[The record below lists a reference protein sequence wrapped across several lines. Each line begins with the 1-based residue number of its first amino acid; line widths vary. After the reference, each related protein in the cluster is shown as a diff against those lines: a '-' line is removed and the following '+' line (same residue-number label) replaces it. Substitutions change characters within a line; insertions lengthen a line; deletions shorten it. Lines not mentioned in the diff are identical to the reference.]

1 MKLSMNWLSDFVDL
15 KGIGLKEY
23 CDKMTDTGSK
33 VEGYELFGEDIEN
46 VVVGRITKLAKHE
59 NSDHLQICTLDLG
72 HETRQIV
79 TGAQNVFEG
88 AIVPVA
94 KAVAKL
100 PGGVVIKPGKLRG
113 VESDGMLCSI
123 SELNLTTHDMPG
135 AAEDGILILDESFG
149 DKLGMDIREA
159 LLLRDACVEFEITSN
174 RPDCMSII
182 GLARESAAT
191 FNREFKIPEVK
202 ATGNSENVNDYA
214 SAEIAAPELCSRFI
228 GRVIKNVKIAP
239 SPEWMQKRLKA
250 CGIRAINNVV
260 DITNYIML
268 EYGQPMHAYDLDH
281 VEGHKIIVRRAEEGE
296 LLETLDDQPR
306 MLQNSMIAIG
316 DEKRAIGVAGVMGG
330 ANSEVC
336 DTTVT
341 VMFESAC
348 FNAVAVRRGAK
359 ALGMRTDASA
369 LFEKGLDPENC
380 LPAIQRACELME
392 QLGAG
397 EVVGGMIDIYPV
409 KKEQTVLPFEPDKMN
424 RFLGLEVSAAEMK
437 EILARLEFEV
447 KDDKV
452 YVPTFRG
459 DIESMAD
466 IAEEV
471 ARIYGYD
478 KIPTTMMKGCV
489 TVGGKSKKQHL
500 EDVIRDSLTAV
511 GLYEVTTYS
520 FVDPK
525 ENDMILM
532 PQEDDRRNMVRI
544 SNPLGEENSVMRTD
558 MLSSVLKV
566 LRTNFSR
573 RNAEAGIFEIGS
585 VYIPK
590 EEQVLPDENQIVA
603 VGMYG
608 GCDFY
613 DIKGKVE
620 NMLADLNIND
630 YEFITC
636 KDNPSFHP
644 GRCAHI
650 YACGKFLGIIGQIH
664 PKVAA
669 NFKIGVETYCALLDF
684 NVLLSGY
691 TTDRQ
696 YKALPKFPATSR
708 DIAVIL
714 DKNINVGE
722 VIKIIESNRN
732 GILESYS
739 LFDVYEGEQVGDGKK
754 SVAYSLLFRAEDRT
768 LTDKEVNE
776 VMDKI
781 LSGLKEKLNAELR

>member
-1 MKLSMNWLSDFVDL
+1 MKLPLSWLKDYMNTDGIDNATYTHMLTMSGSM
-15 KGIGLKEY
+15 
-23 CDKMTDTGSK
+23 
-33 VEGYELFGEDIEN
+33 VEGIENPAEEIKN
-46 VVVGRITKLAKHE
+46 VVVGKILKIEKHPDADKLVVCQVDIGE
-59 NSDHLQICTLDLG
+59 GESV
-72 HETRQIV
+72 QIV
-79 TGAQNVFEG
+79 TGAKNVFEG
-88 AIVPVA
+88 AFVPVA
-94 KAVAKL
+94 KHKSSL
-100 PGGVVIKPGKLRG
+100 PGGVKITKGKLRG
-113 VESDGMLCSI
+113 VLSCGMMCSVNELGMSD
-123 SELNLTTHDMPG
+123 EP
-135 AAEDGILILDESFG
+135 ADGILILPDDATPGADITEVLGLDESV
-149 DKLGMDIREA
+149 A
-159 LLLRDACVEFEITSN
+159 EFEITSN

-191 FNREFKIPEVK
+191 FNRGFKIPEVK
-202 ATGNSENVNDYA
+202 ATGNNEDVNDYA

-520 FVDPK
+520 FIDPK

-532 PQEDDRRNMVRI
+532 PQEDDRHNMVRI

-566 LRTNFSR
+566 LKTNFSR

-590 EEQVLPDENQIVA
+590 AEQVLPDENQIIA

-650 YACGKFLGIIGQIH
+650 YACGKFLGIIGQVH

>member
-1 MKLSMNWLSDFVDL
+1 MKLPLSWLKDYMNTDGIDNATYTHMLTMSGSM
-15 KGIGLKEY
+15 
-23 CDKMTDTGSK
+23 
-33 VEGYELFGEDIEN
+33 VEGIENPAEEIKN
-46 VVVGRITKLAKHE
+46 VVVGKILKIEKHPDADKLVVCQVDIGE
-59 NSDHLQICTLDLG
+59 S
-72 HETRQIV
+72 EPVQIV
-79 TGAQNVFEG
+79 TGAKNVFEG
-88 AIVPVA
+88 AFVPVA
-94 KAVAKL
+94 KHKSSL
-100 PGGVVIKPGKLRG
+100 PGGVKITKGKLRG
-113 VESDGMLCSI
+113 VLSCGMMCSVNELGMSD
-123 SELNLTTHDMPG
+123 EP
-135 AAEDGILILDESFG
+135 ADGILILPDDATPGADITEVLGLDESV
-149 DKLGMDIREA
+149 A
-159 LLLRDACVEFEITSN
+159 EFEITSN

-191 FNREFKIPEVK
+191 FNRGFKIPEVK
-202 ATGNSENVNDYA
+202 ATGNNEDVNDYA

-520 FVDPK
+520 FIDPK

>member
-1 MKLSMNWLSDFVDL
+1 MKLPLSWLKDYMNTDGIDNATYTHMLTMSGSM
-15 KGIGLKEY
+15 
-23 CDKMTDTGSK
+23 
-33 VEGYELFGEDIEN
+33 VEGIENPAEEIKN
-46 VVVGRITKLAKHE
+46 VVVGKILKIEKHPDADKLVVCQVDIGE
-59 NSDHLQICTLDLG
+59 S
-72 HETRQIV
+72 EPVQIV
-79 TGAQNVFEG
+79 TGAKNVFEG
-88 AIVPVA
+88 AFVPVA
-94 KAVAKL
+94 KHKSSL
-100 PGGVVIKPGKLRG
+100 PGGVKITKGKLRG
-113 VESDGMLCSI
+113 VLSCGMMCSVNELGMSD
-123 SELNLTTHDMPG
+123 EP
-135 AAEDGILILDESFG
+135 ADGILILPDDATPGADITEVLGLDESV
-149 DKLGMDIREA
+149 A
-159 LLLRDACVEFEITSN
+159 EFEITSN

-191 FNREFKIPEVK
+191 FNRGFKIPEVK
-202 ATGNSENVNDYA
+202 ATGNNEDVNDYA

-520 FVDPK
+520 FIDPK

-566 LRTNFSR
+566 LKTNFSR

-590 EEQVLPDENQIVA
+590 AEQVLPDENQIIA

-650 YACGKFLGIIGQIH
+650 YACGKFLGIIGQVH

-684 NVLLSGY
+684 NVLLSDY

>member
-1 MKLSMNWLSDFVDL
+1 MKLPLSWLKDYMNTDGIDNATYTHMLTMSGSM
-15 KGIGLKEY
+15 
-23 CDKMTDTGSK
+23 
-33 VEGYELFGEDIEN
+33 VEGIENPAEEIKN
-46 VVVGRITKLAKHE
+46 VVVGKILKIEKHPDADKLVVCQVDIGE
-59 NSDHLQICTLDLG
+59 S
-72 HETRQIV
+72 EPVQIV
-79 TGAQNVFEG
+79 TGAKNVFEG
-88 AIVPVA
+88 AFVPVA
-94 KAVAKL
+94 KHKSSL
-100 PGGVVIKPGKLRG
+100 PGGVKITKGKLRG
-113 VESDGMLCSI
+113 VLSCGMMCSVNELGMSD
-123 SELNLTTHDMPG
+123 EP
-135 AAEDGILILDESFG
+135 ADGILILPDDVTPGADITEVLGLDESV
-149 DKLGMDIREA
+149 A
-159 LLLRDACVEFEITSN
+159 EFEITSN

-182 GLARESAAT
+182 GLSRESAAT
-191 FNREFKIPEVK
+191 FNRGFKIPEVK
-202 ATGNSENVNDYA
+202 ATGNNEDVNDYA
-214 SAEIAAPELCSRFI
+214 SAEIAAPELCLRFI

-520 FVDPK
+520 FIDPK

-566 LRTNFSR
+566 LKTNFSR

-590 EEQVLPDENQIVA
+590 AEQVLPDENQIIA

-650 YACGKFLGIIGQIH
+650 YACGKFLGIIGQVH

>member
-1 MKLSMNWLSDFVDL
+1 MKLPLSWLKDYMNTDDIDNATYTHMLTMSGSM
-15 KGIGLKEY
+15 
-23 CDKMTDTGSK
+23 
-33 VEGYELFGEDIEN
+33 VEGIENPAEEIKN
-46 VVVGRITKLAKHE
+46 VVVGKILKIEKHPDADKLVVCQVDIGE
-59 NSDHLQICTLDLG
+59 GESV
-72 HETRQIV
+72 QIV
-79 TGAQNVFEG
+79 TGAKNVFEG
-88 AIVPVA
+88 AFVPVA
-94 KAVAKL
+94 KHKSSL
-100 PGGVVIKPGKLRG
+100 PGGVKITKGKLRG
-113 VESDGMLCSI
+113 VLSCGMMCSVNELGISD
-123 SELNLTTHDMPG
+123 EP
-135 AAEDGILILDESFG
+135 ADGILILSDDVTPGADITEVLGLDESV
-149 DKLGMDIREA
+149 A
-159 LLLRDACVEFEITSN
+159 EFEITSN

-191 FNREFKIPEVK
+191 FNRGFKIPEVK
-202 ATGNSENVNDYA
+202 ATGNNEDVNDYA

-228 GRVIKNVKIAP
+228 GRVIKNVKIAS

-306 MLQNSMIAIG
+306 TLQSSMIAIG

-409 KKEQTVLPFEPDKMN
+409 KKEQAVLPFEPDKMN

-520 FVDPK
+520 FIDPK

>member
-1 MKLSMNWLSDFVDL
+1 MKLPLSWLKDYMNTDDIDNATYTHMLTMSGSM
-15 KGIGLKEY
+15 
-23 CDKMTDTGSK
+23 
-33 VEGYELFGEDIEN
+33 VEGIENPAEEIKN
-46 VVVGRITKLAKHE
+46 VVVGKILKIEKHPDADKLVVCQVDIGE
-59 NSDHLQICTLDLG
+59 GESV
-72 HETRQIV
+72 QIV
-79 TGAQNVFEG
+79 TGAKNVFEG
-88 AIVPVA
+88 AFVPVA
-94 KAVAKL
+94 KHKSSL
-100 PGGVVIKPGKLRG
+100 PGGVKITKGKLRG
-113 VESDGMLCSI
+113 VLSCGMMCSVNELGMSD
-123 SELNLTTHDMPG
+123 EP
-135 AAEDGILILDESFG
+135 ADGILILSDDVTPGADITEVLGLDESV
-149 DKLGMDIREA
+149 A
-159 LLLRDACVEFEITSN
+159 EFEITSN

-191 FNREFKIPEVK
+191 FNRGFKIPEVK
-202 ATGNSENVNDYA
+202 ATGNNEDVNDYA

-306 MLQNSMIAIG
+306 TLQNSMIAIG

-520 FVDPK
+520 FIDPK

-544 SNPLGEENSVMRTD
+544 SNPLGEENSVMRTN

-566 LRTNFSR
+566 LKTNFSR

-636 KDNPSFHP
+636 KDDPSFHP

>member
-1 MKLSMNWLSDFVDL
+1 MKLPLSWLKDYMNTDGIDNATYTHMLTMSGSM
-15 KGIGLKEY
+15 
-23 CDKMTDTGSK
+23 
-33 VEGYELFGEDIEN
+33 VEGIENPAEEIKN
-46 VVVGRITKLAKHE
+46 VVVGKILKIDKHPDADKLVVCQVDIGE
-59 NSDHLQICTLDLG
+59 G
-72 HETRQIV
+72 EPVQIV
-79 TGAQNVFEG
+79 TGAKNVFEG
-88 AIVPVA
+88 ACVPVA
-94 KAVAKL
+94 KHKSSL
-100 PGGVVIKPGKLRG
+100 PGGVKITKGKLRG
-113 VESDGMLCSI
+113 VLSCGMMCSVNELGMSD
-123 SELNLTTHDMPG
+123 EP
-135 AAEDGILILDESFG
+135 ADGILILPDDVTPGADITEVLGLDESV
-149 DKLGMDIREA
+149 A
-159 LLLRDACVEFEITSN
+159 EFEITSN

-202 ATGNSENVNDYA
+202 ATGNNEDVNDYA

-306 MLQNSMIAIG
+306 TLQNSMIAIG

-520 FVDPK
+520 FIDPK

-566 LRTNFSR
+566 LKTNFSR

-590 EEQVLPDENQIVA
+590 AEQVLPDENQIVA

-636 KDNPSFHP
+636 KEDPSFHP

-650 YACGKFLGIIGQIH
+650 YACGKFLGIIGQVH

>member
-1 MKLSMNWLSDFVDL
+1 MKLPLSWLKDYMNTDGIDNATYTHMLTMSGSM
-15 KGIGLKEY
+15 
-23 CDKMTDTGSK
+23 
-33 VEGYELFGEDIEN
+33 VEGIENPAEEIKN
-46 VVVGRITKLAKHE
+46 VVVGKILKIEKHPDADKLVVCQVDIGE
-59 NSDHLQICTLDLG
+59 GESV
-72 HETRQIV
+72 QIV
-79 TGAQNVFEG
+79 TGAKNVFEG
-88 AIVPVA
+88 AFVPVA
-94 KAVAKL
+94 KHKSSL
-100 PGGVVIKPGKLRG
+100 PGGVKITKGKLRG
-113 VESDGMLCSI
+113 VLSCGMMCSVNELGMSD
-123 SELNLTTHDMPG
+123 EP
-135 AAEDGILILDESFG
+135 ADGILILPDDATPGADITEVLGLDESV
-149 DKLGMDIREA
+149 A
-159 LLLRDACVEFEITSN
+159 EFEITSN

-191 FNREFKIPEVK
+191 FNRGFKIPEVK
-202 ATGNSENVNDYA
+202 ATGNNEDVNDYA

-520 FVDPK
+520 FIDPK

-566 LRTNFSR
+566 LKTNFSR

-590 EEQVLPDENQIVA
+590 AEQVLPDENQIIA

-650 YACGKFLGIIGQIH
+650 YACGKFLGIIGQVH

-684 NVLLSGY
+684 NVLLSDY

>member
-1 MKLSMNWLSDFVDL
+1 MKLPLSWLKDYMNTDGIDNATYTHMLTMSGSM
-15 KGIGLKEY
+15 
-23 CDKMTDTGSK
+23 
-33 VEGYELFGEDIEN
+33 VEGIENPAEEIKN
-46 VVVGRITKLAKHE
+46 VVVGKILKIEKHPDADKLVVCQVDIGE
-59 NSDHLQICTLDLG
+59 S
-72 HETRQIV
+72 EPVQIV
-79 TGAQNVFEG
+79 TGAKNVFEG
-88 AIVPVA
+88 AFVPVA
-94 KAVAKL
+94 KHKSSL
-100 PGGVVIKPGKLRG
+100 PGGVKITKGKLRG
-113 VESDGMLCSI
+113 VLSCGMMCSVNELGMSD
-123 SELNLTTHDMPG
+123 EP
-135 AAEDGILILDESFG
+135 ADGILILPDDATPGADITEVLGLDESV
-149 DKLGMDIREA
+149 A
-159 LLLRDACVEFEITSN
+159 EFEITSN

-191 FNREFKIPEVK
+191 FNRGFKIPEVK
-202 ATGNSENVNDYA
+202 ATGNNEDVNDYA

-520 FVDPK
+520 FIDPK

-566 LRTNFSR
+566 LKTNFSR

-590 EEQVLPDENQIVA
+590 AEQVLPDENQIIA

-650 YACGKFLGIIGQIH
+650 YACGKFLGIIGQVH

>member
-1 MKLSMNWLSDFVDL
+1 MKLPLSWLKDYMNTDGIDNATYTHMLTMSGSM
-15 KGIGLKEY
+15 
-23 CDKMTDTGSK
+23 
-33 VEGYELFGEDIEN
+33 VEGIEN
-46 VVVGRITKLAKHE
+46 PAEEIKSVVVGKILKIEKHPDADKLVVCQVDIGE
-59 NSDHLQICTLDLG
+59 GESV
-72 HETRQIV
+72 QIV
-79 TGAQNVFEG
+79 TGAKNVFEG
-88 AIVPVA
+88 AFVPVA
-94 KAVAKL
+94 KHKSSL
-100 PGGVVIKPGKLRG
+100 PGGVKITKGKLRG
-113 VESDGMLCSI
+113 VLSCGMMCSVNELGMSD
-123 SELNLTTHDMPG
+123 EP
-135 AAEDGILILDESFG
+135 ADGILILPDDATPGADITEVLGLDESV
-149 DKLGMDIREA
+149 A
-159 LLLRDACVEFEITSN
+159 EFEITSN

-191 FNREFKIPEVK
+191 FNRGFKIPEVK
-202 ATGNSENVNDYA
+202 ATGNNEDVNDYA

-520 FVDPK
+520 FIDPK

-566 LRTNFSR
+566 LKTNFSR

-590 EEQVLPDENQIVA
+590 AEQVLPDENQIIA

-650 YACGKFLGIIGQIH
+650 YACGKFLGIIGQVH

-684 NVLLSGY
+684 NVLLSDY

>member
-1 MKLSMNWLSDFVDL
+1 MKLPLSWLKDYMNTDGIDNATYTHMLTMSGSM
-15 KGIGLKEY
+15 
-23 CDKMTDTGSK
+23 
-33 VEGYELFGEDIEN
+33 VEGIENPAEEIKN
-46 VVVGRITKLAKHE
+46 VVVGKIFKIEKHPDADKLVVCQVDIGE
-59 NSDHLQICTLDLG
+59 G
-72 HETRQIV
+72 EPVQIV
-79 TGAQNVFEG
+79 TGAKNVFEG
-88 AIVPVA
+88 AFVPVA
-94 KAVAKL
+94 KHKSSL
-100 PGGVVIKPGKLRG
+100 PGGVKITKGKLRG
-113 VESDGMLCSI
+113 VLSCGMMCSVNELGMSD
-123 SELNLTTHDMPG
+123 EP
-135 AAEDGILILDESFG
+135 ADGILILPDDVTPGADITEVLGLDESV
-149 DKLGMDIREA
+149 A
-159 LLLRDACVEFEITSN
+159 EFEITSN

-191 FNREFKIPEVK
+191 FNRGFNIPEVK
-202 ATGNSENVNDYA
+202 ATGNNEDVNDYA

-447 KDDKV
+447 KDDKI

-520 FVDPK
+520 FIDPK

-566 LRTNFSR
+566 LKTNFSR

-590 EEQVLPDENQIVA
+590 AEQVLPDENQIVA

-650 YACGKFLGIIGQIH
+650 YACGKFLGIIGQVH

>member
-1 MKLSMNWLSDFVDL
+1 MKLPLSWLKDYMNTDDIDNATYTHMLTMSGSM
-15 KGIGLKEY
+15 
-23 CDKMTDTGSK
+23 
-33 VEGYELFGEDIEN
+33 VEGIENPAEEIKN
-46 VVVGRITKLAKHE
+46 VVVGKILKIEKHPDADKLVVCQVDIGE
-59 NSDHLQICTLDLG
+59 GESV
-72 HETRQIV
+72 QIV
-79 TGAQNVFEG
+79 TGAKNVFEG
-88 AIVPVA
+88 AFVPVA
-94 KAVAKL
+94 KHKSSL
-100 PGGVVIKPGKLRG
+100 PGGVKITKGKLRG
-113 VESDGMLCSI
+113 VLSCGMMCSVNELGMSD
-123 SELNLTTHDMPG
+123 EP
-135 AAEDGILILDESFG
+135 ADGILILSDDVTPGADITEVLGLDESV
-149 DKLGMDIREA
+149 A
-159 LLLRDACVEFEITSN
+159 EFEITSN

-191 FNREFKIPEVK
+191 FNRGFKIPEVK
-202 ATGNSENVNDYA
+202 ATGNNEDVNDYA

-228 GRVIKNVKIAP
+228 GRVIKNVKIAS

-306 MLQNSMIAIG
+306 TLQSSMIAIG

-409 KKEQTVLPFEPDKMN
+409 KKEQAVLPFEPDKMN

-520 FVDPK
+520 FIDPK

>member
-1 MKLSMNWLSDFVDL
+1 MKLPLSWLKDYMNTDGIDNATYTHMLTMSGSM
-15 KGIGLKEY
+15 
-23 CDKMTDTGSK
+23 
-33 VEGYELFGEDIEN
+33 VEGIENPAEEIKN
-46 VVVGRITKLAKHE
+46 VVVGKILKIEKHPDADKLVVCQVDIGE
-59 NSDHLQICTLDLG
+59 GESV
-72 HETRQIV
+72 QIV
-79 TGAQNVFEG
+79 TGAKNVFEG
-88 AIVPVA
+88 AFVPVA
-94 KAVAKL
+94 KHKSSL
-100 PGGVVIKPGKLRG
+100 PGGVKITKGKLRG
-113 VESDGMLCSI
+113 VLSCGMMCSVNELGMSD
-123 SELNLTTHDMPG
+123 EP
-135 AAEDGILILDESFG
+135 ADGILILSDDVTPGADITEVLGLDESV
-149 DKLGMDIREA
+149 A
-159 LLLRDACVEFEITSN
+159 EFEITSN

-191 FNREFKIPEVK
+191 FNRGFKIPEVK
-202 ATGNSENVNDYA
+202 ATGNNEDVNDYA

-520 FVDPK
+520 FIDPK

>member
-1 MKLSMNWLSDFVDL
+1 MKLPLSWLKDYMNTDDIDNATYTHMLTMSGSM
-15 KGIGLKEY
+15 
-23 CDKMTDTGSK
+23 
-33 VEGYELFGEDIEN
+33 VEGIENPAEEIKN
-46 VVVGRITKLAKHE
+46 VVVGKILKIEKHPDADKLVVCQVDIGE
-59 NSDHLQICTLDLG
+59 GESV
-72 HETRQIV
+72 QIV
-79 TGAQNVFEG
+79 TGAKNVFEG
-88 AIVPVA
+88 AFVPVA
-94 KAVAKL
+94 KHKSSL
-100 PGGVVIKPGKLRG
+100 PGGVKITKGKLRG
-113 VESDGMLCSI
+113 VLSCGMMCSVNELGISD
-123 SELNLTTHDMPG
+123 EP
-135 AAEDGILILDESFG
+135 ADGILILSDDVTPGADITEVLGLDESV
-149 DKLGMDIREA
+149 A
-159 LLLRDACVEFEITSN
+159 EFEITSN

-191 FNREFKIPEVK
+191 FNRGFKIPEVK
-202 ATGNSENVNDYA
+202 ATGNNEDVNDYA

-228 GRVIKNVKIAP
+228 GRVIKNVKITP

-306 MLQNSMIAIG
+306 TLQSSMIAIG

-409 KKEQTVLPFEPDKMN
+409 KKEQAVLPFEPDKMN

-520 FVDPK
+520 FIDPK